1 MVKVI
6 GCSVITVHKLFLLV
20 LMMCCPFSVDFQYVI
35 GSNLRACNSGYSKQ
49 MYVRFLYTNIG
60 LCLRRCIYSHKA
72 DVSGRDW
79 SMKKNCARIL
89 VTTYLKS
96 LNTERTD
103 FFMAHLYLSL
113 SWDGSH
119 SIGSWTNVCSV
130 IVNAL
135 NASMVAIFITASV
148 FWSWCQE

>member
-1 MVKVI
+1 M
-6 GCSVITVHKLFLLV
+6 
-20 LMMCCPFSVDFQYVI
+20 DFQYVI

-113 SWDGSH
+113 S
-119 SIGSWTNVCSV
+119 
-130 IVNAL
+130 
-135 NASMVAIFITASV
+135 
-148 FWSWCQE
+148 